1 MTPIE
6 HQAEFFAKNNE
17 EKIKCA
23 RDLIAKVAVAMQN
36 AIQST
41 ELVKTPGLMESIVEM
56 TKGNFDSINFVRN
69 QAVELCSV
77 LRNGIF
83 WDFIDAVN
91 FYHDCLG
98 TNWRYLSMDCRARYL
113 GWSMEKCNDFFSQ
126 MNTATA

>member
-41 ELVKTPGLMESIVEM
+41 ELVKDSGAHGIDCGDDQRQLRFHQLRPKPGRRVVFSAAQRDL
-56 TKGNFDSINFVRN
+56 
-69 QAVELCSV
+69 
-77 LRNGIF
+77 
-83 WDFIDAVN
+83 
-91 FYHDCLG
+91 LG
-98 TNWRYLSMDCRARYL
+98 
-113 GWSMEKCNDFFSQ
+113 FH
-126 MNTATA
+126 

>member
-1 MTPIE
+1 MTHIE

-23 RDLIAKVAVAMQN
+23 RDLIAKAAVAMQN
-36 AIQST
+36 AIRST
-41 ELVKTPGLMESIVEM
+41 ELVKTPVLMESIGEM
-56 TKGNFDSINFVRN
+56 TKGNFDSINVLRA

-91 FYHDCLG
+91 FYHDSLG
-98 TNWRYLSMDCRARYL
+98 TNWRYLSMDCRDRYL
-113 GWSMEKCNDFFSQ
+113 GWSIEKCNDFFSQ
-126 MNTATA
+126 INTATA